1 MKHFYALLI
10 ILSATFAVKAQIP
23 IPPVP
28 AAGNT
33 NNCTTN
39 PNIDVCPPT
48 SNIVVGTHTG
58 GTYHR
63 GNNSNNLGVNAIWR
77 YRNMASVG
85 GVTVNVEVTVDAIS
99 NATLVSLDD
108 DAASDHAGV
117 SISQF
122 FAPRISPDI
131 NLNGTNRRGYVQFT
145 MRFYKNL
152 TGTNNG
158 TDADFATAISLEHI
172 NYVHYDID
180 GSDAG
185 NVNSGTA
192 GSWYRETGMAK
203 QITATNP
210 LVLANAVSELAS
222 YNYTD
227 AASDWTGFA
236 GSVYERPGV
245 SRCAQ
250 VASSFSYTGS
260 QPSITF
266 RMGYDYNAGNNQG
279 RPVRQYGSKL
289 GCFNFPSLSTLPV
302 DLISF
307 SAIYNNYQSLL
318 KWTSANEVN
327 FAKYVI
333 ERSNNGSEYAPV
345 GEKNAT
351 GSTGRNNYEFTDD
364 LSTAS
369 GAVFYYR
376 LKMVDIDGKYK
387 YSQIVMVKKD
397 AKTINGI
404 IISPNPIISG
414 ATSVRFSAVRPSTID
429 LKVVDFSGKILLQQ
443 KNKVLEGSN
452 SITISNLEKLLPG
465 TYILQMINEGESTV
479 IKFSVTR

>member
-1 MKHFYALLI
+1 MKQFYTLLI
-10 ILSATFAVKAQIP
+10 ILSANLAVKAQIP
-23 IPPVP
+23 IPAAP
-28 AAGNT
+28 APGNSS
-33 NNCTTN
+33 NCTTS
-39 PNIDVCPPT
+39 PNIDVCPPN

-63 GNNSNNLGVNAIWR
+63 GNSTNNLGVNAVWR

-85 GVTVNVEVTVDAIS
+85 GVTVNVEVTVEAIS

-108 DAASDHAGV
+108 DAALDQAGV

-122 FAPRISPDI
+122 FAPRISPDQ

-145 MRFYKNL
+145 MRFYKNS

-158 TDADFATAISLEHI
+158 TDADFATAVSLEHL

-185 NVNSGTA
+185 NVNSGIA
-192 GSWYRETGMAK
+192 GSWFRETGTAR
-203 QITATNP
+203 QISATNP
-210 LVLANAVSELAS
+210 LVLANAVTELVS

-227 AASDWTGFA
+227 AGSDWTGFA
-236 GSVYERPGV
+236 GSVYERAGV

-250 VASSFSYTGS
+250 VASSFSYSGS

-279 RPVRQYGSKL
+279 RPVRQYGSRL

-307 SAIYNNYQSLL
+307 SAIYNNYLSLL
-318 KWTSANEVN
+318 KWSSANEVN
-327 FAKYVI
+327 FEKFVI
-333 ERSNNGSEYAPV
+333 ERSNNGSDYVAV
-345 GEKNAT
+345 GEKIAT
-351 GSTGRNNYEFTDD
+351 GSTGKNNYEFTDD
-364 LSTAS
+364 LSTAMGS
-369 GAVFYYR
+369 VFYYR
-376 LKMVDIDGKYK
+376 LKMVDIDGKFK
-387 YSQIVMVKKD
+387 YSQIVMVKKETK
-397 AKTINGI
+397 AINGI
-404 IISPNPIISG
+404 TINPNPVVSG
-414 ATSVRFSAVRPSTID
+414 ATSVRFSAARPSS
-429 LKVVDFSGKILLQQ
+429 VDFRVMDMAGKTILQQ
-443 KNKVLEGSN
+443 KNKVSEGAN
-452 SITISNLEKLLPG
+452 SITIGNLEKLLPG
-465 TYILQMINEGESTV
+465 TYILQMINEGESSV